1 VRPRSSRATACV
13 RMAARRRCRRSPAC
27 GAAGRPG
34 TSCSCSACALSRV
47 ATACRSRHS
56 RGGWLVQP
64 AFLCSTSDIDAG
76 RWAGEKFSSKRDGL
90 VIRLSPLAHTLAP
103 ASTMVCRRRSWNTV
117 HGVMDN
123 RLSSSSWRTV
133 SAHGLD
139 DLVHGLR
146 PLRLGAYP
154 PHGRPAPR
162 RQVGRLR
169 PAHDDQD
176 EARLSL
182 CGGPRLM
189 YGACASGCR
198 ARWSSTI

>member
-1 VRPRSSRATACV
+1 MPLSAQQGRLVGPASLLVLDQRH
-13 RMAARRRCRRSPAC
+13 RC
-27 GAAGRPG
+27 GQAGWRE
-34 TSCSCSACALSRV
+34 
-47 ATACRSRHS
+47 
-56 RGGWLVQP
+56 VQQQ
-64 AFLCSTSDIDAG
+64 
-76 RWAGEKFSSKRDGL
+76 RDGL

-103 ASTMVCRRRSWNTV
+103 ASTMVCRRRSWN
-117 HGVMDN
+117 N